1 VLFIAGNN
9 RAFFPLVAAGYGMY
23 RVQRDPAGVERILR
37 ANGSG
42 LRTLDDIALP
52 TADPRRRAI
61 PSSAPTDAMT
71 LANFENS
78 ILHALHPEP
87 AN

>member
-1 VLFIAGNN
+1 
-9 RAFFPLVAAGYGMY
+9 VAAGYGLY
-23 RVQRDPAGVERILR
+23 RVERDPAGVERILR

-61 PSSAPTDAMT
+61 PKLAPTDAMT
-71 LANFENS
+71 LTAFEHS
-78 ILHALHPEP
+78 ILDALPLEP
-87 AN
+87 AD